1 MKTFILTT
9 IFLLLAIGLTG
20 CISISGRHHGYVSR
34 EVIVAHPPDIV
45 VWSAPAPR
53 PHPGW
58 PVPGP
63 RYPGPRRPF
72 P

>member
-1 MKTFILTT
+1 MKTLIMTT
-9 IFLLLAIGLTG
+9 ILVILAIGLTG
-20 CISISGRHHGYVSR
+20 CIAISGHHHGYVSH

-45 VWSAPAPR
+45 VWSAPAPHH
-53 PHPGW
+53 HPGW

-63 RYPGPRRPF
+63 HHPGFRHPF